1 MEKSYL
7 DDNDYGIEDGGYTD
21 SQAKKTCIISL
32 LLRYAAPVI
41 LMLLFGLS
49 VVIRAMN
56 QDDVNS
62 AGPNFLPFILMFVS
76 YVLSWVLM
84 GKVRHSRRDYNFGKI
99 LMWLYIGDTA
109 LLIPLSIIQWILLMQ
124 D

>member
-7 DDNDYGIEDGGYTD
+7 DSNDYGIEDGGYTD

-32 LLRYAAPVI
+32 VLRYAVPVVLI
-41 LMLLFGLS
+41 LVFGIS
-49 VVIRAMN
+49 VYINAMS
-56 QDDVNS
+56 QDEMSPV
-62 AGPNFLPFILMFVS
+62 FLPFILMFVS
-76 YVLSWVLM
+76 YVFSWVLM
-84 GKVRHSRRDYNFGKI
+84 GKVRRRRRDYNFGRI

-109 LLIPLSIIQWILLMQ
+109 LAIPLMIIQWVLLMQ